1 MTFEQ
6 LREELKKPLEPAH
19 RKAMMQRLVELHDP
33 RAADLFRQELH
44 SDDEDV
50 RAISA
55 TGLSRLGTE
64 DAVDAWLSVINDAP
78 DPLHQDVTP
87 SVLALSRMGIRVL
100 PSILP
105 LLESSDA
112 ATRQRAQKVL
122 ERVTFSDVSDAVKP
136 RPLSET
142 AAAQWTAL
150 WERNG
155 AYQWDAPDERRR
167 AAIARW
173 RLWIS
178 DRVRVALSP

>member
-1 MTFEQ
+1 MTFEE
-6 LREELKKPLEPAH
+6 LREELQRSPAPAH
-19 RKAMMQRLVELHDP
+19 RKTIMQSLVELRDP

-44 SDDEDV
+44 SADEEV

-78 DPLHQDVTP
+78 DPLHHDVTP
-87 SVLALSRMGIRVL
+87 AVLALSRMGIRVL
-100 PSILP
+100 PAILP

-112 ATRQRAQKVL
+112 STRQRAQKVL

-136 RPLSET
+136 RPLSE
-142 AAAQWTAL
+142 AATAQWTAL

-155 AYQWDAPDERRR
+155 SYQWDAPEQQRR

-173 RLWIS
+173 RQWIA

>member
-1 MTFEQ
+1 MTFEE
-6 LREELKKPLEPAH
+6 LREELKRPLEPAR
-19 RKAMMQRLVELHDP
+19 RKAMMQRLVELRDP

-55 TGLSRLGTE
+55 TGLSRLGAD
-64 DAVDAWLSVINDAP
+64 DAVHAWLSVINDAP

-87 SVLALSRMGIRVL
+87 AVLALSRMGIPVL
-100 PSILP
+100 ASILP

-112 ATRQRAQKVL
+112 STRQRAQKVL

-136 RPLSET
+136 RPLSDA

-155 AYQWDAPDERRR
+155 SYQWDAPEQQRR

-173 RLWIS
+173 RQWIS
-178 DRVRVALSP
+178 DRVRVAPSP